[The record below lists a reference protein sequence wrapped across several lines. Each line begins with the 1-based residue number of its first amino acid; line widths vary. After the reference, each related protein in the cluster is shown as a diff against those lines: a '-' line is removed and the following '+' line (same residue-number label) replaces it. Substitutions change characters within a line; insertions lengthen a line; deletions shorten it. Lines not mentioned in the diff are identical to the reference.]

1 MLTAMVGVNKRAVFF
16 DRDGVILKPVIE
28 HGVPRPPQSIA
39 EYKEKSGILPG
50 AREAVKAAKAAG
62 FLAILATNQPDI
74 HYRFITQKDFNYIQ
88 GQVSV
93 IPFDDIF
100 VCLHGREE
108 GCDCKK
114 PKPGMLLA
122 AAKKWKIDLARSFM
136 VGDSAA
142 DVGAAQAA
150 GCRSIVVETSYNAA
164 VESDIRITSLAEL
177 SRVILGTATPL
188 A

>member
-1 MLTAMVGVNKRAVFF
+1 MASKHRAVFI

-28 HGVPRPPQSIA
+28 QGVPRPPQSIA
-39 EYKEKSGILPG
+39 EYEEKSGILPG
-50 AREAVKAAKAAG
+50 AREAIEAVKAAG

-74 HYRFITQKDFNYIQ
+74 HYGVITQKDFDWIQ
-88 GQVSV
+88 GKVAAL
-93 IPFDDIF
+93 PFDDVFICF
-100 VCLHGREE
+100 HGREE
-108 GCDCKK
+108 GCACKK
-114 PKPGMLLA
+114 PKPGMLIA

-150 GCRSIVVETSYNAA
+150 GCRSIVVETSYNAT
-164 VESDIRITSLAEL
+164 VKSDIRITSLAGLFPVLLE
-177 SRVILGTATPL
+177 TATPL